1 MKKTAFHKNTM
12 WKNVFILG
20 LSGIIAKLF
29 DFCFRAYYSR
39 MLGTEGMG
47 LLSLGFSLH
56 GVMLTF
62 ATAGLGVAVS
72 KTVSE
77 YMEQRNSGA
86 VKACMRTSLYGVS
99 ALSLLV
105 MLITFLFSSSLAEN
119 VLGDIRV
126 SASLCAL
133 APSIMFMGIS
143 YCLKGF
149 FYASRKV
156 VSPALSEILEQTVK
170 FISIKFLLDILL
182 PFGIEYG
189 CVAVFGGISIGEL
202 SSCLFLTLIYHKK
215 EKQLEK
221 TDNSCKKI
229 TQKELV
235 CKLLGVS
242 IPSMITSL
250 CCSGLRMQEEVLIV
264 SALERGGM
272 AHSGAIS
279 SLGVLKGMAMPLLV
293 MPLNLL
299 GSVLSLLVPEVSRA
313 SIRSRDSLRR
323 AVLKTYKIGMPIGV
337 AVGTLF
343 LFFGGEITKLVYG
356 SYDAARL
363 VVLLAP
369 LCPVMFADSLSS
381 SVLNGLGK
389 QLRMLF
395 FTLADFCLRFTLIY
409 FTLPKGQTTAFAIMV
424 VASNLFTCLL
434 STGSVVHKIMPQ
446 RSLNSPR
453 YKLTKEIKCGIL
465 K

>member
-1 MKKTAFHKNTM
+1 
-12 WKNVFILG
+12 
-20 LSGIIAKLF
+20 
-29 DFCFRAYYSR
+29 
-39 MLGTEGMG
+39 
-47 LLSLGFSLH
+47 
-56 GVMLTF
+56 
-62 ATAGLGVAVS
+62 
-72 KTVSE
+72 
-77 YMEQRNSGA
+77 
-86 VKACMRTSLYGVS
+86 
-99 ALSLLV
+99 
-105 MLITFLFSSSLAEN
+105 
-119 VLGDIRV
+119 
-126 SASLCAL
+126 
-133 APSIMFMGIS
+133 
-143 YCLKGF
+143 
-149 FYASRKV
+149 
-156 VSPALSEILEQTVK
+156 
-170 FISIKFLLDILL
+170 
-182 PFGIEYG
+182 
-189 CVAVFGGISIGEL
+189 
-202 SSCLFLTLIYHKK
+202 
-215 EKQLEK
+215 
-221 TDNSCKKI
+221 
-229 TQKELV
+229 QKELV

-242 IPSMITSL
+242 VPSMITSL
-250 CCSGLRMQEEVLIV
+250 CCSSLRMQEEVLIV

-313 SIRSRDSLRR
+313 SIRSRDALRR
-323 AVLKTYKIGMPIGV
+323 AVLKTYKIGMPIGI

-343 LFFGGEITKLVYG
+343 LFCGGEITKLVYG

-409 FTLPKGQTTAFAIMV
+409 FTLPKGQSTAFAIMV

-434 STGSVVHKIMPQ
+434 STGSVVNRIMPQ
-446 RSLNSPR
+446 RSLNSSR
-453 YKLTKEIKCGIL
+453 YKLTKHIKCGIL